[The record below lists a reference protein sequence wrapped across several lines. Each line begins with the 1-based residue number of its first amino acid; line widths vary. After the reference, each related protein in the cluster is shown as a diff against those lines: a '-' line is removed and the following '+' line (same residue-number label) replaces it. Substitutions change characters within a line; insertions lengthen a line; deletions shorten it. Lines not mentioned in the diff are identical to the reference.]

1 MMHAVNLAN
10 LGRRAPTK
18 RPSMYEPMV
27 CSALKQLGRAATVE
41 EVFLEV
47 CNQRNPIA
55 FTTTYRTL
63 NELVRRGLVVQH
75 PVPGSRRLLYAL
87 APA

>member
-1 MMHAVNLAN
+1 MKGLNPTRS
-10 LGRRAPTK
+10 GRHLPTK
-18 RPSMYEPMV
+18 RPSVYEPMV
-27 CSALKQLGRAATVE
+27 HAALARLGRAATVE

-47 CNQRNPIA
+47 CNRRNPIA

-75 PVPGSRRLLYAL
+75 PVPRSRRLLYAL